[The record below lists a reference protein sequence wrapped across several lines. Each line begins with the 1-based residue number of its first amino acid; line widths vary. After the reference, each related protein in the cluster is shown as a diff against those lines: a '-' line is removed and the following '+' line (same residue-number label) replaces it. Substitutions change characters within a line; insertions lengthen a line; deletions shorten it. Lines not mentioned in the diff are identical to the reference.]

1 MYSEA
6 RKMRL
11 IEDLIKVKNEAVL
24 IQIES
29 ILKKAATSQEAG
41 RPSAHEFAGLWSKE
55 DAESIEKADRRAI
68 LRCRFFVA
76 GREKHPGCQKDHRT
90 LSTLID

>member
-6 RKMRL
+6 RKMHL

-29 ILKKAATSQEAG
+29 IVKKAANSQEAG
-41 RPSAHEFAGLWSKE
+41 RPSAHDFVGLWSKE
-55 DAESIEKADRRAI
+55 DAEAIEKAI
-68 LRCRFFVA
+68 EEGC
-76 GREKHPGCQKDHRT
+76 EQIHPDDWK
-90 LSTLID
+90 